1 MNGLSQ
7 AQTYRT
13 FAATRITVEAFQQ
26 FWSDLA
32 TVTRLVHTLLTE
44 NDRIELRA
52 FTLEVRCRCD
62 AGIRDR
68 TLIFANGL
76 LDELAETS
84 VGYSYALGEP
94 PPPWFEHY
102 LKAELVEVA
111 SDTAVSRI
119 EEFLMEQLTA
129 VWLLLYFLSEPM
141 GHPWERVRRI
151 ADEQG
156 GYPAG
161 ACMTKMIGDVYRRAR
176 LEFVDAELNNAS
188 TSLPHVLVLSVHP
201 SILVKELLL
210 RPDEMKIT
218 PGAAH
223 VLGRCYALFQLRL
236 YVAERR
242 SIRYV
247 ATLQALKECWH
258 ATAGLPPL
266 NTLAAAAHIVG
277 WLEKN
282 FPRGGVVDGQE
293 VILHS
298 GQADLKISPCA
309 LGYETGV
316 YALESGADGTRYV
329 GNRVSQRLL
338 VSLRHRFL
346 NEAQSDNLSLLGL
359 PAPVL
364 SAALQ

>member
-1 MNGLSQ
+1 MNSVPH
-7 AQTYRT
+7 AVPYRT
-13 FAATRITVEAFQQ
+13 AAVTRMTADAFRQ
-26 FWSDLA
+26 FWDDL
-32 TVTRLVHTLLTE
+32 THVTRVVHTLLTE

-62 AGIRDR
+62 AAIRDR

-84 VGYSYALGEP
+84 VGYSYAPGEA

-102 LKAELVEVA
+102 LNADLVEVA

-176 LEFVDAELNNAS
+176 LEFLDAELNNAS
-188 TSLPHVLVLSVHP
+188 TTLPHVLVLSMHP
-201 SILVKELLL
+201 SILVKELLV
-210 RPDEMKIT
+210 RPDELKIT

-242 SIRYV
+242 SVRYV
-247 ATLQALKECWH
+247 ATLQALKECWDGV
-258 ATAGLPPL
+258 AGLPPL
-266 NTLAAAAHIVG
+266 NTLAAATRIVG
-277 WLEKN
+277 WLAKN
-282 FPRGGVVDGQE
+282 FPEGSAVDGQE
-293 VILHS
+293 VILHG

-329 GNRVSQRLL
+329 GNRVSKRLL

-346 NEAQSDNLSLLGL
+346 KEAQSDNVSLLGL